1 MPKYSL
7 VLPLNTMGVWLF
19 DMFNPLDNL
28 GQLFLIIDK
37 EDVVIREI

>member
-7 VLPLNTMGVWLF
+7 VLPLNTMGVLWF